1 MTNSNLKTFDNF
13 YADLAQAAYT
23 GRPVKFPYESQKKYD
38 REELDSGQSLEFDFS
53 KDAEFYNK
61 NTKKLEI
68 TPEANIFLIMVR
80 FTCSQILIYILWK
93 IR

>member
-13 YADLAQAAYT
+13 YANLAQSAYL

-38 REELDSGQSLEFDFS
+38 RDVLDSGQSLEFDFLRMRS
-53 KDAEFYNK
+53 FIIRLRRSWKSLKEV
-61 NTKKLEI
+61 
-68 TPEANIFLIMVR
+68 NIFPIMVR
-80 FTCSQILIYILWK
+80 STCNQILSYILWK